1 MMRFIKRA
9 TASLLERLIPS
20 KAAIIAT
27 LAAFAAGF
35 LAWLRRDAKRDAQT
49 EIKQKD
55 YEHAEDIERRVTDS
69 RTDPER
75 LRPYEG
81 RGYRD

>member
-1 MMRFIKRA
+1 MM
-9 TASLLERLIPS
+9 RLIPS
-20 KAAIIAT
+20 KAAIIAA
-27 LAAFAAGF
+27 LSALGAVF
-35 LAWLRRDAKRDAQT
+35 LAWLRRDAKRDAIR

-75 LRPYEG
+75 VQSFDG

>member
-1 MMRFIKRA
+1 MM
-9 TASLLERLIPS
+9 RLIPS
-20 KAAIIAT
+20 KAAIIAA
-27 LAAFAAGF
+27 LSALGAVF
-35 LAWLRRDAKRDAQT
+35 LAWLRRDAKRDAIR

-55 YEHAEDIERRVTDS
+55 YEHAEDIERRVNDS

-75 LRPYEG
+75 VRPYEG

>member
-1 MMRFIKRA
+1 MM
-9 TASLLERLIPS
+9 RLIPS
-20 KAAIIAT
+20 KAAIIAA
-27 LAAFAAGF
+27 LSAVGAVF
-35 LAWLRRDAKRDAQT
+35 LAWQRRDAKRDAIR

-75 LRPYEG
+75 VQSFDG

>member
-1 MMRFIKRA
+1 MMRF
-9 TASLLERLIPS
+9 IPS
-20 KAAIIAT
+20 KAAIIAA
-27 LAAFAAGF
+27 LSALGAVF
-35 LAWLRRDAKRDAQT
+35 LAWLRRDAKRDAER
-49 EIKQKD
+49 EIKQKN

-75 LRPYEG
+75 VQSFDG